1 MLTLYF
7 APGSCA
13 LASLIALEE
22 SGLAYE
28 PRRLNLAN
36 GDQRQPEY
44 LAINPKGRVPALV
57 TDRGVITENIAIMT
71 YIAQIAP
78 AAKLAPFD
86 DPFEFAQLQSFNS
99 YIASTVHI
107 NHSHKGRGYRWTDDA
122 AAIES
127 MKAKVPQTMAES
139 FALIEDKM
147 LKGPWV
153 MGEHYTIA
161 DGYLFTM
168 ENWLPGDGVDRDRF
182 AKVSAHYA
190 RMLARP
196 AVQKA
201 LAVEKGNL
209 A

>member
-1 MLTLYF
+1 MLTFYF

-28 PRRLNLAN
+28 PRRLILAN
-36 GDQRQPEY
+36 GDQRQPDY

-57 TDRGVITENIAIMT
+57 TDRGVLTENIAILA
-71 YIAQIAP
+71 YIAQSVP
-78 AAKLAPFD
+78 AAKLAPLD
-86 DPFEFAQLQSFNS
+86 DPFEFAEMQSFNS
-99 YIASTVHI
+99 YIASTVHV
-107 NHSHKGRGYRWTDDA
+107 NHSHKARGARWTDDA
-122 AAIES
+122 AAIET

-153 MGEHYTIA
+153 MGDEYTVA

-168 ENWLPGDGVDRDRF
+168 AKWLPGDNVDLDRF
-182 AKVSAHYA
+182 PKVKAHYA
-190 RMLARP
+190 RMLERP
-196 AVQKA
+196 AVKKA
-201 LAVEKGNL
+201 LAVEEG
-209 A
+209 

>member
-1 MLTLYF
+1 MLKLYF

-28 PRRLNLAN
+28 PERLNLAN
-36 GDQRQPEY
+36 GDQRQPDY

-57 TDRGVITENIAIMT
+57 TDKGVITENIAIMT

-78 AAKLAPFD
+78 AAKLAPLD

-122 AAIES
+122 AAIEA
-127 MKAKVPQTMAES
+127 MKAKVPQTMGES
-139 FALIEDKM
+139 FALIEERM

-153 MGEHYTIA
+153 MGDQYTIA

-168 ENWLPGDGVDRDRF
+168 ESWLPGDGVDRDRF
-182 AKVSAHYA
+182 EKVSTHHA
-190 RMLARP
+190 RMLERP

-201 LAVEKGNL
+201 LAVEKGNP

>member
-1 MLTLYF
+1 MLTFYF

-28 PRRLNLAN
+28 RRRLNLAN
-36 GDQRQPEY
+36 GDQRQPDY

-57 TDRGVITENIAIMT
+57 TDRGVLTENIAIMA
-71 YIAQIAP
+71 YIAQIVP
-78 AAKLAPFD
+78 AAKLAPLD
-86 DPFEFAQLQSFNS
+86 DPFEFAQMQSFNS
-99 YIASTVHI
+99 YIVSTVHV

-122 AAIES
+122 AAIET
-127 MKAKVPQTMAES
+127 MKAKVPQTMTES

-153 MGEHYTIA
+153 MGEQYTVA

-168 ENWLPGDGVDRDRF
+168 EKWLPGDGVDIKQF
-182 AKVSAHYA
+182 PKVNAHYE
-190 RMLARP
+190 RMLERP

-201 LAVEKGNL
+201 LAIEQG
-209 A
+209 

>member
-22 SGLAYE
+22 AGLAYE
-28 PRRLNLAN
+28 PRRLILAN

-86 DPFEFAQLQSFNS
+86 DPFEFAEMQAFNS
-99 YIASTVHI
+99 YIVSTVHV

-122 AAIES
+122 AAIET

-153 MGEHYTIA
+153 MGEQYTVA

-168 ENWLPGDGVDRDRF
+168 ETWLPGDGVDRDGF

-190 RMLARP
+190 RMLERP
-196 AVQKA
+196 AVQRA
-201 LAVEKGNL
+201 LAVEKD
-209 A
+209 

>member
-13 LASLIALEE
+13 LASLIGLEE

-78 AAKLAPFD
+78 AAKLAPLD

-107 NHSHKGRGYRWTDDA
+107 NHSHKGRGYRWTDDT

-201 LAVEKGNL
+201 LAVEQG
-209 A
+209 

>member
-1 MLTLYF
+1 MLTFYY

-28 PRRLNLAN
+28 HRRLNLAN
-36 GDQRQPEY
+36 GDQRQPDY
-44 LAINPKGRVPALV
+44 LAINPKGRVPALM
-57 TDRGVITENIAIMT
+57 TDRGVLTENIAIMA

-78 AAKLAPFD
+78 AAKLAPLD
-86 DPFEFAQLQSFNS
+86 DPFEFAQMQSFNS
-99 YIASTVHI
+99 YIVSTVHV
-107 NHSHKGRGYRWTDDA
+107 NHSHKMRGYRWTDDA
-122 AAIES
+122 AAIET
-127 MKAKVPQTMAES
+127 MKAKVPQTMTES

-153 MGEHYTIA
+153 MGEQYTVA

-168 ENWLPGDGVDRDRF
+168 EKWLPGDNVDIKQF
-182 AKVSAHYA
+182 PKVSAHYQ
-190 RMLARP
+190 RMLERP

-201 LAVEKGNL
+201 LAVEQG
-209 A
+209 

>member
-1 MLTLYF
+1 MLTFYF

-28 PRRLNLAN
+28 RRRLNLAN
-36 GDQRQPEY
+36 GDQRQPDY

-57 TDRGVITENIAIMT
+57 TDRGVLTENIAIMA
-71 YIAQIAP
+71 YIAQIVP
-78 AAKLAPFD
+78 AAKLAPLD
-86 DPFEFAQLQSFNS
+86 DPFEFAQMQSFNS
-99 YIASTVHI
+99 YIVSTVHV

-122 AAIES
+122 AAIET
-127 MKAKVPQTMAES
+127 MKAKVPQTMTES

-147 LKGPWV
+147 LKAPWV
-153 MGEHYTIA
+153 MGEQYTVA

-168 ENWLPGDGVDRDRF
+168 EKWLPGDSVDIKQF
-182 AKVSAHYA
+182 PKVSAHYH
-190 RMLARP
+190 RMLERP

-201 LAVEKGNL
+201 LAIEQ

>member
-1 MLTLYF
+1 MLTFYF

-28 PRRLNLAN
+28 HRRLNLAN
-36 GDQRQPEY
+36 GDQRQPDY

-57 TDRGVITENIAIMT
+57 TDRGVLTENIAIMA
-71 YIAQIAP
+71 YIAQIVP
-78 AAKLAPFD
+78 AAKLAPL
-86 DPFEFAQLQSFNS
+86 DPFEFAQMQSFNS
-99 YIASTVHI
+99 YIVSTVHV

-122 AAIES
+122 AAIET
-127 MKAKVPQTMAES
+127 MKAKVPQTMTES

-153 MGEHYTIA
+153 MGEQYTVA

-168 ENWLPGDGVDRDRF
+168 ETWLPGDGVDRSQF
-182 AKVSAHYA
+182 AKVNGHYQ
-190 RMLARP
+190 RMLERP
-196 AVQKA
+196 AVQRA
-201 LAVEKGNL
+201 LAVEKG
-209 A
+209 

>member
-22 SGLAYE
+22 SGLTYE
-28 PRRLNLAN
+28 HRRLILAN
-36 GDQRQPEY
+36 GDQRQPDY

-78 AAKLAPFD
+78 AAKLASLD

-122 AAIES
+122 AAIET
-127 MKAKVPQTMAES
+127 MKAKVPQTMTES
-139 FALIEDKM
+139 FAMIEDKM

-153 MGEHYTIA
+153 MGEQYTIA

-168 ENWLPGDGVDRDRF
+168 EKWLPGDNVDISQF
-182 AKVSAHYA
+182 PKASAHYQ
-190 RMLARP
+190 RMLERP
-196 AVQKA
+196 AVKKA
-201 LAVEKGNL
+201 LAVEEG
-209 A
+209 

>member
-1 MLTLYF
+1 MLTFYY

-36 GDQRQPEY
+36 GDQRQPDY

-57 TDRGVITENIAIMT
+57 TERGVLTENIAIMA
-71 YIAQIAP
+71 YLAQIAP
-78 AAKLAPFD
+78 AAKLAPLD
-86 DPFEFAQLQSFNS
+86 DPFEFAQMQSFNS
-99 YIASTVHI
+99 YIVSTVHV
-107 NHSHKGRGYRWTDDA
+107 NHSHKGRGHRWTDDA
-122 AAIES
+122 AAIET
-127 MKAKVPQTMAES
+127 MKAKVPQTMTES

-153 MGEHYTIA
+153 MGEQYTVA

-168 ENWLPGDGVDRDRF
+168 EKSLPGDNVDIKQF
-182 AKVSAHYA
+182 PKVSAHYQ
-190 RMLARP
+190 RMLERP

-201 LAVEKGNL
+201 LAVEEG
-209 A
+209 

>member
-1 MLTLYF
+1 MLTFYY

-36 GDQRQPEY
+36 GDQRQPDY

-57 TDRGVITENIAIMT
+57 TDRGVLTENIAIMA

-78 AAKLAPFD
+78 AAKLAPLD
-86 DPFEFAQLQSFNS
+86 DPFEFAQMQSFNS
-99 YIASTVHI
+99 YIVSTVHV

-122 AAIES
+122 AAIET
-127 MKAKVPQTMAES
+127 MKAKVPQTMTES

-153 MGEHYTIA
+153 MGEQYTVA

-168 ENWLPGDGVDRDRF
+168 EKWLPGDNVDIKQF
-182 AKVSAHYA
+182 PKVSAHYQ
-190 RMLARP
+190 RMLERP
-196 AVQKA
+196 AIQKA
-201 LAVEKGNL
+201 LAVEQG
-209 A
+209 

>member
-28 PRRLNLAN
+28 HRRLILAN
-36 GDQRQPEY
+36 GDQRQPDY

-57 TDRGVITENIAIMT
+57 TDRGVITENIAIQA
-71 YIAQIAP
+71 YLAQIAP
-78 AAKLAPFD
+78 AAKLAPLD
-86 DPFEFAQLQSFNS
+86 DPFEFAQMQAFNS

-107 NHSHKGRGYRWTDDA
+107 NHSHKARGARWTDDA
-122 AAIES
+122 AAIET

-139 FALIEDKM
+139 FALLEDKM
-147 LKGPWV
+147 LRGPWV
-153 MGEHYTIA
+153 MGDQYTVA

-168 ENWLPGDGVDRDRF
+168 AKWLPGDNVDRSQF
-182 AKVSAHYA
+182 AKVSAHYQ
-190 RMLARP
+190 RMLERP

-201 LAVEKGNL
+201 LAIEEG
-209 A
+209 

>member
-28 PRRLNLAN
+28 ARRLNLAN

>member
-1 MLTLYF
+1 MLTFYF

-28 PRRLNLAN
+28 RRRLNLAN
-36 GDQRQPEY
+36 GDQRQPDY

-57 TDRGVITENIAIMT
+57 TDRGVLTENIAIMA
-71 YIAQIAP
+71 YIAQIVP
-78 AAKLAPFD
+78 AAKLAPLD
-86 DPFEFAQLQSFNS
+86 DPFEFAQMQSFNS
-99 YIASTVHI
+99 YIVSTVHV

-122 AAIES
+122 AAIET
-127 MKAKVPQTMAES
+127 MKAKVPQTMTES

-153 MGEHYTIA
+153 MGEQYTVA

-168 ENWLPGDGVDRDRF
+168 EKWLPGDNVDIKQF
-182 AKVSAHYA
+182 PEVNAHYH
-190 RMLARP
+190 RMLERP
-196 AVQKA
+196 AVQNA
-201 LAVEKGNL
+201 LAIEQG
-209 A
+209 

>member
-1 MLTLYF
+1 MLTFYF

-36 GDQRQPEY
+36 GDQRQPDY
-44 LAINPKGRVPALV
+44 LAINPKGRVPALL
-57 TDRGVITENIAIMT
+57 TDRGVVTENIAIRA

-78 AAKLAPFD
+78 AAKLAPLD
-86 DPFEFAQLQSFNS
+86 DPFEFAQMQSFNG
-99 YIASTVHI
+99 YIASTVHV

-122 AAIES
+122 AAIET
-127 MKAKVPQTMAES
+127 MKAKVPQTMAEA

-153 MGEHYTIA
+153 MGEQYTVA

-168 ENWLPGDGVDRDRF
+168 ETWLPGDGVDRSQF
-182 AKVSAHYA
+182 AKVNDHYQ
-190 RMLARP
+190 RMLERP

-201 LAVEKGNL
+201 LAVEKG
-209 A
+209 

>member
-1 MLTLYF
+1 MLTFYF

-22 SGLAYE
+22 SGLTYE
-28 PRRLNLAN
+28 RRRLNLAN
-36 GDQRQPEY
+36 GDQRQPDY

-57 TDRGVITENIAIMT
+57 TDRGVLTENIAIMA
-71 YIAQIAP
+71 YIAQIVP
-78 AAKLAPFD
+78 AAKLAPLD
-86 DPFEFAQLQSFNS
+86 DPFEFAQMQSFNS
-99 YIASTVHI
+99 YIVSTVHV

-122 AAIES
+122 AAIET
-127 MKAKVPQTMAES
+127 MKAKVPQTMTES

-153 MGEHYTIA
+153 MGEQYTVA

-168 ENWLPGDGVDRDRF
+168 EKWLPGDGVDIKQF
-182 AKVSAHYA
+182 PKVNAHYH
-190 RMLARP
+190 RMLERP

-201 LAVEKGNL
+201 LAIEQ

>member
-1 MLTLYF
+1 MLTFYF

-28 PRRLNLAN
+28 HRRLNLAN

-57 TDRGVITENIAIMT
+57 TDRGVLTENIAIMA
-71 YIAQIAP
+71 YIAQIVP
-78 AAKLAPFD
+78 AAKLAPLD
-86 DPFEFAQLQSFNS
+86 DPFEFAQMQSFNS
-99 YIASTVHI
+99 YIVSTVHV

-122 AAIES
+122 AAIET
-127 MKAKVPQTMAES
+127 MKAKVPQTMTES
-139 FALIEDKM
+139 FALIEAKM

-153 MGEHYTIA
+153 MGEQYTVA

-168 ENWLPGDGVDRDRF
+168 EKWLPGDNVDIKQF
-182 AKVSAHYA
+182 PKVNAHYE
-190 RMLARP
+190 RMLERP

-201 LAVEKGNL
+201 LAVEQG
-209 A
+209 